1 MIQQFFE
8 MSDDS
13 TIFTKLNS
21 VSIQNTNTI
30 CTRNLITQNFHL
42 SFELHMHESQDLAQI
57 VA

>member
-1 MIQQFFE
+1 

-13 TIFTKLNS
+13 TIFTKLNR